1 LNQSKQMKRLLY
13 IWSLIL
19 IVPLI
24 TMAQALAQDRMHEAY
39 SLYNDGQ
46 YINASEII
54 DEVVENKKGK
64 NDRVAWHIRG
74 FIYKDIYIKIDKAD
88 RDSEARE
95 KAVKSLKRSYQLDES
110 GKLEEQNRKALKYLG
125 VSYYNDASEI
135 IEERQEFKIDKANDK
150 YLAYKDVILFLYS
163 DTSLVEKDVEFYLA
177 MSTAYRKLYEED
189 RENKEQYWDKSN
201 EYLIKVLEID
211 PANWSANYSL
221 AVSHYNQGAYKL
233 QKLPSVNDI
242 MDLYEVQ
249 SESIRSIEMAL
260 PFMLDAYE
268 INPEKIETIRGLK
281 WIYFNLHREKD
292 SQKMDNELKQMEG
305 H

>member
-1 LNQSKQMKRLLY
+1 MNQSKQMKRLFY

-19 IVPLI
+19 IVPLVAK
-24 TMAQALAQDRMHEAY
+24 AQSQDKMQEAY
-39 SLYNDGQ
+39 SLYNQGM
-46 YINASEII
+46 YLKASEII
-54 DEVVENKKGK
+54 DEVVESKKGK

-74 FIYKDIYIKIDKAD
+74 FIYKDIYINIDKGD

-95 KAVKSLKRSYQLDES
+95 IAIESLKRSYQLDES
-110 GKLEEQNRKALKYLG
+110 GKLEVQNRKALRYLG
-125 VSYYNDASEI
+125 VSYFNDASEI
-135 IEERQEFKIDKANDK
+135 IEEREEYKIDKANDK

-163 DTSLVEKDVEFYLA
+163 DTSLVSKDVEFYLA
-177 MSTAYRKLYEED
+177 MSTAFRKLYEED
-189 RENKEQYWDKSN
+189 RENREQYWDKSN

-211 PANWSANYSL
+211 PANWAANYSL

-281 WIYFNLHREKD
+281 WIYFNLHREED

-305 H
+305 QN